1 MYTGSSVQL
10 SKMVRKKVLVVSKPF
25 NIAVNNVD
33 AKKSVRYS
41 WVLAVTELALIGTL
55 LDHGQDVSRIHG
67 VSWRRL
73 PGIKS
78 RSSAG
83 CSSRFL
89 FIIHCPLLSTKA
101 TIYISSKVVFQ
112 VILSPVLY
120 QYSFEYFQNMCFHNF
135 FKMVD

>member
-1 MYTGSSVQL
+1 MYTGFSVQL
-10 SKMVRKKVLVVSKPF
+10 SKMARKKVLVVSKPF

-73 PGIKS
+73 PGI
-78 RSSAG
+78 
-83 CSSRFL
+83 
-89 FIIHCPLLSTKA
+89 
-101 TIYISSKVVFQ
+101 
-112 VILSPVLY
+112 
-120 QYSFEYFQNMCFHNF
+120 
-135 FKMVD
+135 